1 MHKLTVCLMKV
12 ITWNISLTDPS
23 FQAPVDWN
31 RDLNIFEMHKI
42 IEEED
47 PDIFSLQEMPSAN
60 FAKRF
65 VNYHYVEPVN
75 SHSGLVGVFVKKTY
89 KIHST
94 TPIPPSIV
102 LELSE
107 EEEDQKFFFVG
118 CHLLPYKQNANN
130 RLDQMSVI
138 FQIINRISEDLPV
151 IIAGDMNMRES
162 ETKAIIST
170 FAMDD
175 AYWKSDKS
183 KENQYTWDSR
193 INLYHEEAFQFVCR
207 FDRIFLKNTKIV
219 DFKLIGNKPV
229 SENPNHF
236 ISDHFGISAKVEL
249 S

>member
-1 MHKLTVCLMKV
+1 MDNHVIFFMKV
-12 ITWNISLTDPS
+12 ITWNISLTGPS
-23 FQAPVDWN
+23 FQAPSDWN

-65 VNYHYVEPVN
+65 VNYHFVEPVY

-94 TPIPPSIV
+94 TPIPPSLV
-102 LELSE
+102 LELSKE
-107 EEEDQKFFFVG
+107 ESPNFFFVG
-118 CHLLPYKQNANN
+118 CHLLPYKQNADN

-138 FQIINRISEDLPV
+138 FQIINQISEDYPV
-151 IIAGDMNMRES
+151 IIAGDMNMREN
-162 ETKAIIST
+162 ETKNMIST
-170 FAMDD
+170 FDMND

-207 FDRIFLKNTKIV
+207 FDRIFLKNAKVI

-229 SENPNHF
+229 SENLNHF
-236 ISDHFGISAKVEL
+236 ISDHFGISAKIEL